1 MKSRQEKKR
10 NILRRIIILIVIII
24 CAQILS
30 FALFRLGVIPTLDDP
45 VIQKEAEEIKEKVLF
60 LLEKKDT
67 DIMHSTLV
75 LRERSKTKKEDG
87 EVEGALVFAIGGD
100 LDNQLSVT
108 WKLEDGERVITQIKK
123 KGIPEPLYE
132 HK

>member
-1 MKSRQEKKR
+1 MKSRIEKRR
-10 NILRRIIILIVIII
+10 NILRIIITLIVIII

-30 FALFRLGVIPTLDDP
+30 FVLFRLGVIPTLDDP

-60 LLEKKDT
+60 LLEGKEP
-67 DIMHSTLV
+67 DILHSTLV
-75 LRERSKTKKEDG
+75 LRERSKIKKENG
-87 EVEGALVFAIGGD
+87 EIEGTLVFAIDGD
-100 LDNQLSVT
+100 LDNQLSIT
-108 WKLEDGERVITQIKK
+108 WKFEDGEKVITQIKK